1 VRRIGVLMGFAE
13 SDSEGQAFIAAFRE
27 GLQKLGWLKGG
38 NTRID
43 ARWAAPTNA
52 DLMQRFANELVAL
65 EPDLILA
72 STTPT
77 TTALLQQT
85 RTIPIVFAIVSDPVG
100 SGCRLLAEPF
110 RSRRSVL
117 RSGGDPRTHPGHLRT

>member
-1 VRRIGVLMGFAE
+1 MG
-13 SDSEGQAFIAAFRE
+13 STT
-27 GLQKLGWLKGG
+27 LG
-38 NTRID
+38 D
-43 ARWAAPTNA
+43 ATRWAAPTNA

-100 SGCRLLAEPF
+100 SGFVASFPRPGGNVTGFVVTEGSLGGKWLELLKEIA
-110 RSRRSVL
+110 
-117 RSGGDPRTHPGHLRT
+117 PRITRVAAFCLILLWRHMPIIG